1 MAKITLDIDDKNLP
15 TVLNILEN
23 LKTGLIKNINLNKNT
38 NIKPVSSSINNNE
51 NKRYMSKDTYKQKLQ
66 QQKVLEDQ
74 FLARP
79 TSSNKYLSKE
89 EFKQKLKGK

>member
-51 NKRYMSKDTYKQKLQ
+51 NKRYMSKDTYKKKLQ

>member
-1 MAKITLDIDDKNLP
+1 MAKITLDIDDKNLS

-23 LKTGLIKNINLNKNT
+23 LKTGLIKNIDLNKNT

-51 NKRYMSKDTYKQKLQ
+51 NKRYMSKDVYKQKLQ
-66 QQKVLEDQ
+66 QQKVLEDE
-74 FLARP
+74 FLAKP

-89 EFKQKLKGK
+89 EFKQRLKGK

>member
-23 LKTGLIKNINLNKNT
+23 LKTGLIKNIDLNKKT